1 MSDLKQTIFKN
12 ILDKKFTKAN
22 NEMAK
27 LMKDKVFA
35 TIDQFKKNVKYNPD
49 TTAIEPATLDKKEPN
64 PDV

>member
-22 NEMAK
+22 NERAK

-35 TIDQFKKNVKYNPD
+35 TIDKVKKNVK
-49 TTAIEPATLDKKEPN
+49 
-64 PDV
+64 